1 MASYYRDVGLTSNQS
16 AFAVSLAAIFT
27 GIGGMAWGWGI
38 EKIHPR
44 FCYALLALFMTIA
57 SILFIFINDIYGA
70 WSLASFFGISL
81 GGILVVPSVITANY
95 YGRESLGTIR
105 GFIEPFA
112 SFGQAIGALVSGIIF
127 DITGDYTNAFYVL
140 AISAAL
146 ALIITVTAKQPKLSK
161 RH

>member
-1 MASYYRDVGLTSNQS
+1 M
-16 AFAVSLAAIFT
+16 I
-27 GIGGMAWGWGI
+27 
-38 EKIHPR
+38 K
-44 FCYALLALFMTIA
+44 
-57 SILFIFINDIYGA
+57 IFINDIYGA